1 MARPS
6 HRINKAMDSKPKKE
20 TPEYGQ
26 SPLTYGD
33 YLKVPELLSQ
43 QRCLTDPPSHDEL
56 QFIIIHQTYELW
68 FKLMLFEVDSII
80 QSMGERNIRY
90 ATWLLHRVIA
100 IAKLLYQQIHILETM
115 TPLDFLDFRHKL
127 NPASGFQSLQFRELE
142 FVSNL
147 KNPKI
152 LDHLKSDQ
160 ESLGKLKKRLEQP
173 TLWDAFLDL
182 FKSQGFDV
190 ADSETIKREIAR
202 LHQEHH
208 NHYDLFLL
216 SEALIEYDEFF
227 GLWRQHHVRMVERM
241 IGNKMGTGGSEGVRY
256 LTSTLDKKCFPD
268 LWDARTYIEKSP

>member
-1 MARPS
+1 
-6 HRINKAMDSKPKKE
+6 MDSRPKKE

-26 SPLTYGD
+26 SSLSYGD

-43 QRCLTDPPSHDEL
+43 QRCLTDPASHDEL

-80 QSMGERNIRY
+80 QSMAARNIRY
-90 ATWLLHRVIA
+90 STWILHRVIA

-152 LDHLKSDQ
+152 LDHLKSD
-160 ESLGKLKKRLEQP
+160 EASLAKLKKRLISR
-173 TLWDAFLDL
+173 L
-182 FKSQGFDV
+182 FGMHFWICLNRKASR
-190 ADSETIKREIAR
+190 SRIAR
-202 LHQEHH
+202 RSNTRLRVCIR
-208 NHYDLFLL
+208 NIKSTTTLFLL
-216 SEALIEYDEFF
+216 AEALIDYDEFF

-256 LTSTLDKKCFPD
+256 LTSTLDKKCFPE
-268 LWDARTYIEKSP
+268 LWDARTYIEKAP